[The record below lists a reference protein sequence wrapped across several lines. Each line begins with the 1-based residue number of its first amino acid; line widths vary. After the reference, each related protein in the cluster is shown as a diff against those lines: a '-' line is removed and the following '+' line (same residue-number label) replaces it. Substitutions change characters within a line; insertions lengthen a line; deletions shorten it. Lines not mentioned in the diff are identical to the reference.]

1 MPVTAEQIKDF
12 AFSVLAYGGGGAT
25 VAYLLFRHLGKS
37 WIESKFTQR
46 LEQYKHDQAIELQRL
61 RIEIDSMLNGALKLQ
76 EKEFEILPKAWN
88 KLDEAHGL
96 VSWLASPI
104 QQYPDL
110 DRLNSAQLEEF
121 LAKSDF
127 AESQKQKLRESGA
140 KVETY
145 QEISFWY
152 RLNKVNCAIS
162 DLQNFVARKGIFLP
176 LELKEKF
183 TKISDL
189 LRSVIISKEIGH
201 QARDFKMENEGWAK
215 IKEEI
220 EPLYK
225 SIESEIHK
233 RLQSHGPRH

>member
-1 MPVTAEQIKDF
+1 MSFTVEQIKDF
-12 AFSVLAYGGGGAT
+12 ALSVLAYGGGGAT
-25 VAYLLFRHLGKS
+25 VAYILFRHLGKS
-37 WIESKFTQR
+37 WIESKFAQR
-46 LEQYKHDQAIELQRL
+46 LEQYKHDQAIEIQRL
-61 RIEIDSMLNGALKLQ
+61 RVEIDSMLSGALKLQ
-76 EKEFEILPKAWN
+76 EKEFEILPEAWH

-96 VSWLASPI
+96 VSWLASPL

-110 DRLNSAQLEEF
+110 DRINSDQLEEF

-127 AESQKQKLRESGA
+127 AESEKQELRESRG
-140 KVETY
+140 KVRTY

-152 RLNKVNCAIS
+152 RLHKVNGAIS
-162 DLQNFVARKGIFLP
+162 DLQNFVARRGIFLP
-176 LELKEKF
+176 LELKGKF
-183 TKISDL
+183 QKITDL
-189 LRSVIISKEIGH
+189 LRSVMISKEVGH
-201 QARDFKMENEGWAK
+201 QARDWKMENDGWAK